1 MKKRYFKKNN
11 DGQVLGLPMY
21 LIIVMI
27 VAVAVI
33 AAVIFMIP
41 KGTQTMNAQVTGGS
55 LISLTGDGKLS
66 GVATSN
72 DVVVSVTTNDDRAD
86 PVSGATVTLT
96 GAGVAL
102 EAKTNADGTWTF
114 PAATVVPILE
124 ANQNTAYIK
133 LTVKASGFEDFEDD
147 TAVTVV
153 RTQTP

>member
-11 DGQVLGLPMY
+11 GGQVLGLPMY

-55 LISLTGDGKLS
+55 LISLIGDGKLS
-66 GVATSN
+66 GAEAAN

-114 PAATVVPILE
+114 PKATVIPILE
-124 ANQNTAYIK
+124 ANQNMAYIK

-153 RTQTP
+153 RTQT